1 MPTLSSALRHRG
13 LGGCLPFPQQG
24 GDELID
30 RGLGKIFMMRHT
42 IGELVQLQT
51 ARRFSEFIY
60 LNDSLFPDTEF
71 PVPKRWFGFSYA
83 VVDERTAGLQ
93 DYLNRTVHRPPPSRL
108 AT

>member
-1 MPTLSSALRHRG
+1 MSSLTAEVTDFETWGSAVYYNIRVR
-13 LGGCLPFPQQG
+13 
-24 GDELID
+24 
-30 RGLGKIFMMRHT
+30 RN
-42 IGELVQLQT
+42 GELVPLQT

-60 LNDSLFPDTEF
+60 LNDSLLPGSEF